1 MSPTVLLLL
10 LGSLALSEALWLATG
25 LRIHQ
30 RRAPSPICA
39 AKKKAAK
46 KKASGGFGAQKAGGF
61 GAAPAAKNE
70 KELSPERQQWVDFM
84 DWVTTSGGFV
94 DSVRLADCGGGLR
107 GLQATR
113 DLCSGDEI
121 IRIPR
126 TIMLDVARAEAT
138 PISGVWKDCA
148 DRLPGYLK
156 IALAVI
162 YERRLGA
169 DSDLVPYLGMLP
181 TAEAFESDGGPAA
194 KWSDEELAVTECGKL
209 IDAAKARREQSY
221 GSGLAALQPA
231 ALAAAWSEHSLPGD
245 PPSPDE
251 LSWAVTA
258 VTSRAYGVGSP
269 VAGAPPESG
278 LIPVVDMAN
287 HDGRYPQHTAKGLED
302 DGKVKSRPH
311 ARYSSPPTRVCSHEW
326 ASEGVCMRC
335 CSPPLRG

>member
-1 MSPTVLLLL
+1 MSSHSRRTATVLLLL
-10 LGSLALSEALWLATG
+10 LASLSLSEALWHASS
-25 LRIHQ
+25 LRFHQ
-30 RRAPSPICA
+30 RRVPTPICA
-39 AKKKAAK
+39 AKKKVAK
-46 KKASGGFGAQKAGGF
+46 KKPSGGFGAKKAGGF
-61 GAAPAAKNE
+61 GAAPAAKKQ
-70 KELSPERQQWVDFM
+70 KELSPERQQWVEFM
-84 DWVTTSGGFV
+84 DWVTTSGGSV

-113 DLCSGDEI
+113 DLSMGDEI

-126 TIMLDVARAEAT
+126 AIMLDVARAEAS

-148 DRLPGYLK
+148 DELPGYVK

-181 TAEAFESDGGPAA
+181 TAADFESDGGPAA

-209 IDAAKARREQSY
+209 IDASKARREQSY
-221 GSGLAALQPA
+221 GSGHPALQPA
-231 ALAAAWSEHSLPGD
+231 ALAASWGANSLPGES
-245 PPSPDE
+245 PSPDE

-269 VAGAPPESG
+269 AAGAPPESG

-287 HDGRYPQHTAKGLED
+287 HDGRYPQHTAKGLEE
-302 DGKVKSRPH
+302 DGKVRATGAA
-311 ARYSSPPTRVCSHEW
+311 AR
-326 ASEGVCMRC
+326 G
-335 CSPPLRG
+335 LRAEES